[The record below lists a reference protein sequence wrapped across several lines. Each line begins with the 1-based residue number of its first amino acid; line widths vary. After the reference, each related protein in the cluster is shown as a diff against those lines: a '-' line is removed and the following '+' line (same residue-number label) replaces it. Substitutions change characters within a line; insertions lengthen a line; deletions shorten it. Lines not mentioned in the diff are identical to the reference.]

1 VEVFHS
7 IFQVTIDVSSPE
19 AGVIEKVTAVSHILC
34 FQIYFACPAS
44 NLNCIFS
51 SMVTLLSSDHIS
63 ALQFTASEGDTV
75 TPGTKIAMI
84 SKSAASSEAHA
95 PPSEE
100 TSQKETPPP
109 PPPEKPKVQE
119 KPPKVESVKTQAS
132 KLASPSEPQLPPK
145 ERERRVTSHPSI
157 VYT

>member
-1 VEVFHS
+1 
-7 IFQVTIDVSSPE
+7 
-19 AGVIEKVTAVSHILC
+19 
-34 FQIYFACPAS
+34 
-44 NLNCIFS
+44 
-51 SMVTLLSSDHIS
+51 MVTLLSSDHIS

-145 ERERRVTSHPSI
+145 ERERRVTSHPSV